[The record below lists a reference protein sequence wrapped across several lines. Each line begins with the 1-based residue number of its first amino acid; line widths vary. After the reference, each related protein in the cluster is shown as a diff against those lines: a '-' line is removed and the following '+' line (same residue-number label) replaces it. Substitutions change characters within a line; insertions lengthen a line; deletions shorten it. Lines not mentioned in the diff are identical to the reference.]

1 MWFNFPKILNFRN
14 YEALVGYEHTQ
25 SDDPILKGIPTDDFR
40 STEPIQGSSLFQ
52 YGPNKP
58 LKSRFW
64 NFTKSSLQGIIT
76 VTLCF
81 LTLKK
86 S

>member
-1 MWFNFPKILNFRN
+1 MGFNFPKILNFRN

-25 SDDPILKGIPTDDFR
+25 SDDPILEGIPIDDFR
-40 STEPIQGSSLFQ
+40 LTVSIPGSSPFQ

-58 LKSRFW
+58 VKSRFS
-64 NFTKSSLQGIIT
+64 NFTK
-76 VTLCF
+76 
-81 LTLKK
+81 K